1 MGGGRSVGRSVVDGC
16 KYMIISFVLI
26 YLYICLLVEDYD
38 TNSCLSVGQL
48 ETRYKLLGEVKD
60 LCVVTLHAV

>member
-1 MGGGRSVGRSVVDGC
+1 MYV
-16 KYMIISFVLI
+16 ISFALI
-26 YLYICLLVEDYD
+26 YLYICLFVEDYD

-60 LCVVTLHAV
+60 PCVIITHAV